1 MSTKSPVRLK
11 DRRNGELCDAA
22 VVDGLGKDEIAAAED
37 VWQPFLRAELARSEA
52 SQAGKAN
59 RPQHSHWDWR
69 KKHEAVGNLLAFR
82 FLGVECDSQMQGL
95 MLMATAGKS
104 CRIESQKGLPLVY
117 VHYLATAPWNSPRLV
132 DEPRYSLVGSVLLAA
147 AIQLSID
154 EEFLGRLGLHSLPQA
169 DDWYRKCR
177 MTDLG
182 PDPSE
187 KQNLRYFEMTP
198 EQAQAFLN

>member
-1 MSTKSPVRLK
+1 
-11 DRRNGELCDAA
+11 
-22 VVDGLGKDEIAAAED
+22 
-37 VWQPFLRAELARSEA
+37 
-52 SQAGKAN
+52 
-59 RPQHSHWDWR
+59 
-69 KKHEAVGNLLAFR
+69 
-82 FLGVECDSQMQGL
+82 
-95 MLMATAGKS
+95 
-104 CRIESQKGLPLVY
+104 
-117 VHYLATAPWNSPRLV
+117 
-132 DEPRYSLVGSVLLAA
+132 VGSVLLAA